1 VILTLVRRLLILVVA
16 VVALVVPLKHGH
28 QAAPTQAANVEVLV
42 VLDRTRS
49 MAAYD
54 YDGGRPRWDG
64 VQQDLTDLTAAL
76 PGARFGL
83 VTFGSTAHLDLPF
96 TTDAN
101 AFQSAVDTT
110 IVEPVLYA
118 KGSRADRPLS
128 LVLATLERAEK
139 ADPDQRRYVV
149 FLSDGE
155 NTDHPGEQESYAEVG
170 DHISGGAVLGYG
182 TEEGGKMPEADDLG
196 RSQGWVY
203 DYDTGADAV
212 SHADLENLATI
223 ADQLGVPLDHR
234 TAPGGVDDI
243 AAGLE
248 GDRTLDSD
256 EHQPAKVDYVWAAGL
271 VLALLGLWELFVVW
285 RAVWTTRRVL
295 QPRRS
300 GGRP

>member
-1 VILTLVRRLLILVVA
+1 MILTLVRRGLILVAA
-16 VVALVVPLKHGH
+16 VVALAVPLEHGE
-28 QAAPTQAANVEVLV
+28 QAAPTQTADVEVLV

-54 YDGGRPRWDG
+54 YDGDKPRWDG
-64 VQQDLTDLTAAL
+64 VKQDLEDLTTAL

-101 AFQSAVDTT
+101 AFESAVDTT

-139 ADPDQRRYVV
+139 ANPDERRFVV
-149 FLSDGE
+149 FLGDGE
-155 NTDHPGEQESYAEVG
+155 NTDDQGEQESYEEVAK
-170 DHISGGAVLGYG
+170 HISGGAVLGYG

-196 RSQGWVY
+196 RSEGWVY
-203 DYDTGADAV
+203 DYDSGTDAV
-212 SHADLENLATI
+212 SHADLHNLGTI

-243 AAGLE
+243 AAGFKA
-248 GDRTLDSD
+248 DYSLDSD
-256 EHQPAKVDYVWAAGL
+256 EQRPAKVDFVWVAGL
-271 VLALLGLWELFVVW
+271 VLALLVLWELFVVW
-285 RAVWTTRRVL
+285 RAVWTTRSVL
-295 QPRRS
+295 QPRRA
-300 GGRP
+300 GGKR